1 MKKIMAGAM
10 LLFVFMLSV
19 CEANKGETITA
30 DTVVYGTIFTA
41 EKENAGLAE
50 AFAVKDGKFVYV
62 GDRSGVKAY
71 IKKGVTK
78 LIDNTG
84 KGLIIPACT
93 EGHGHFV
100 GIDALMKMLPG
111 LNYNYDQLLAELKAE
126 MNSKDKPKYFLS
138 WGLDY
143 MKFMLEID
151 PDKSYAEEIE
161 AIAPGVPVVFIDSC
175 GHQALCNTTALK
187 KAGFLDGK
195 EIKGGVMLRNKKGE
209 PSGWINDILVPY
221 VLANSLDLST
231 IEQSTFE
238 QACKNAV
245 NTLHKRGFTNYF
257 DAYIN
262 FLSDD
267 AFLASIKKL
276 DEAGELGANI
286 GSCHA
291 IRRFDFDV
299 YKEKID
305 NVKLLAEKYQSKHFD
320 PFNIKLFADGVVE
333 AGTGWIFG
341 EYPNAEKGKEHGN
354 IEWSQEELNQIV
366 KYANSKGIL
375 VHTHAFGD
383 AAVNAVINAY
393 INANDEL
400 MANYRNTLA
409 HVRNIT
415 EEDKQ
420 RAAKNEIYIS
430 ENLIWHCNDTPD
442 DDKFDAEFELF
453 NSRTPEGM
461 YEAGYPMKSLTDL
474 GIVVSSSTD
483 APCAE
488 AIEGNIMN
496 IIEVA
501 TTGMDPSVKTRP
513 FTPKELLTVREA
525 LECLTINGARQMG
538 IADKSGSIKTGKNAD
553 FVILDTNFLD
563 YKGAKL
569 RTIHN
574 VKIKNLYFE
583 GKNVYEN

>member
-1 MKKIMAGAM
+1 MKKIMAISM
-10 LLFVFMLSV
+10 LLFVFMLSL
-19 CEANKGETITA
+19 CEANKGESITA

-41 EKENAGLAE
+41 EEENAGLAE

-62 GDRSGVKAY
+62 GDRLGAEAY
-71 IKKGVTK
+71 IKKDVTK

-84 KGLIIPACT
+84 KGLIIPGCT

-100 GIDALMKMLPG
+100 GIDALFKMLPG
-111 LNYNYDQLLAELKAE
+111 LNCNYDQLLTELKAE
-126 MNSKDKPKYFLS
+126 MSSKDKPKYFLS

-143 MKFMLEID
+143 MKFIAEMD
-151 PDKSYAEEIE
+151 PNKSYAEEIE
-161 AIAPGVPVVFIDSC
+161 AVAPGVPVVFIDTS

-195 EIKGGVMLRNKKGE
+195 EIKGGVMLLNKKGE
-209 PSGWINDILVPY
+209 PSGWINDILIPY
-221 VLANSLDLST
+221 VMGNSLDLSD
-231 IEQSTFE
+231 IKQSMYE

-245 NTLHKRGFTNYF
+245 NTLHQRGFTNYF

-262 FLSDD
+262 FLSNDD
-267 AFLASIKKL
+267 FLSSIKKL
-276 DEAGELGANI
+276 DEAGELGINI

-305 NVKLLAEKYQSKHFD
+305 NAKLLAEKYQSKHFD

-333 AGTGWIFG
+333 AGTGWILG
-341 EYPNAEKGKEHGN
+341 EYPNAEPGKEHGN
-354 IEWSQEELNQIV
+354 IEWSQDELNQLV
-366 KYANSKGIL
+366 KYANSKGLL

-383 AAVNAVINAY
+383 GAVNAAINAY
-393 INANDEL
+393 INSNDEL
-400 MANYRNTLA
+400 KAKYRNTLT

-415 EEDKQ
+415 GEDKQ
-420 RAAKNEIYIS
+420 RAAKNEICIA
-430 ENLIWHCNDTPD
+430 ENLIWHCNDIPD
-442 DDKFDAEFELF
+442 DDKYDVTFESF
-453 NSRTPEGM
+453 KSQAPEGI
-461 YEAGYPMKSLTDL
+461 YEEGYPMKSLLDC

-501 TTGMDPSVKTRP
+501 TTGMTPEVKTRP
-513 FTPKELLTVREA
+513 FAPEELLTVREA
-525 LECLTINGARQMG
+525 LKCLTINGARQMG
-538 IADKSGSIKTGKNAD
+538 IADKCGSIKTGKNAD

-563 YKGAKL
+563 FKDENL

-574 VKIKNLYFE
+574 VKIKNVYFE
-583 GKNVYEN
+583 GEKVYEN